1 MPSFVVE
8 PTVVRV
14 GDGRYNV
21 YMTCAFD
28 QVNNTNPIGGLF
40 IAASNLVFDPQ
51 ALKVPAGLPPFQS
64 LRYNVQF
71 TPILNG
77 ASTRLTDAGPLFIV
91 NTTGQM
97 ATIGYA
103 SPANLAGDID
113 SEGRPWASGVIPFF
127 SPPNS
132 PITISMVPS
141 GESPDIA
148 FGKAQ
153 LCFMTYEQMAYTSSI
168 EGSALS
174 G

>member
-1 MPSFVVE
+1 MGLFVIE

-21 YMTCAFD
+21 FMTCDFAPGSTGG
-28 QVNNTNPIGGLF
+28 VNLGGMSF
-40 IAASNLVFDPQ
+40 TASVLTFDPQ

-64 LRYNVQF
+64 LRYNAQF
-71 TPILNG
+71 TPVLNG
-77 ASTRLTDAGPLFIV
+77 ASTRLTDTGPIFIV

-103 SPANLAGDID
+103 SPANLAGDLE

-127 SPPNS
+127 SPPSS
-132 PITISMVPS
+132 PITIALVPS
-141 GESPDIA
+141 AESPDIA
-148 FGKAQ
+148 YGKAQ

-168 EGSALS
+168 EGAAE
-174 G
+174 

>member
-1 MPSFVVE
+1 MPRFLIE

-21 YMTCAFD
+21 YMTATFD
-28 QVNNTNPIGGLF
+28 EVNATTPIQGMF
-40 IAASNLVFDPQ
+40 IAASNLLFDPQ
-51 ALKVPAGLPPFQS
+51 SLKVPAGLPPFQS

-77 ASTRLTDAGPLFIV
+77 ASTRLTDSGPLFIT

-103 SPANLAGDID
+103 SPANLAGDIE
-113 SEGRPWASGVIPFF
+113 SEGRPWASGLIPFF
-127 SPPNS
+127 SAPNS
-132 PITISMVPS
+132 PITFSMVPS
-141 GESPDIA
+141 AESPDIA
-148 FGKAQ
+148 YGRAQ